1 MAEAASTVL
10 STRSVLD
17 GRWVR
22 LVPLA
27 AFPKAAIDDLRVR
40 LGLHPEMVAP
50 GLEGAPVGGSR
61 FGDAAIIT
69 DLQTGEMLG
78 VIGNTEIGDYPGVAG
93 LVIYVDEQ
101 RVRVGHAMEAYFRY
115 ADRIFALGATKIQM
129 EVLEFN
135 TPVHR
140 IMRKIGARPEA
151 VLREHFYIAGRH
163 WDATLYGLGRQD
175 WSALDQRYRPVVE
188 RRPAPTSPPQ
198 SHTYPATRQEAN
210 TVKIDYLVLA
220 DAAIVAD
227 GKHYLHGA
235 GWETIMA
242 GSFPAFQRHLS
253 AALRLR
259 LGPGPAH
266 RLGVDVLDS
275 AGTSLLT
282 APTYAD
288 ITPQG
293 TTSAGHPD
301 GPALCLVFNF
311 DGLHFP
317 APGAYA
323 VVLSV
328 DGAEMHRTPFR
339 VEGPTPEA

>member
-1 MAEAASTVL
+1 MA
-10 STRSVLD
+10 

-27 AFPKAAIDDLRVR
+27 AFPSSAIDDLRVR
-40 LGLHPEMVAP
+40 LGLRPEMVAP

-61 FGDAAIIT
+61 FGDAAVIT
-69 DLQTGEMLG
+69 DLHSGEMLG

-93 LVIYVDEQ
+93 LVIYVDEN
-101 RVRVGHAMEAYFRY
+101 RVRLGHAMEAYFRY

-140 IMRKIGARPEA
+140 IMRKIGARAEA
-151 VLREHFYIAGRH
+151 VLRQHFYIAGRH
-163 WDATLYGLGRQD
+163 WDATLYGLGRQG
-175 WSALDQRYRPVVE
+175 WSAVDQRYRPVVE
-188 RRPAPTSPPQ
+188 RPPTPTSSSESRPQ
-198 SHTYPATRQEAN
+198 PAITMEAN

-242 GSFPAFQRHLS
+242 ASFPAFQRHLS

-275 AGTSLLT
+275 EGTSLLT

-288 ITPQG
+288 ITPR
-293 TTSAGHPD
+293 SASSGGHPD

-311 DGLHFP
+311 DGLHFA

-328 DGAEMHRTPFR
+328 DGAETHRAPFL
-339 VEGPTPEA
+339 VEGPAPGA